1 MTEEPPGVFGTPRPV
16 PESRLG
22 PIAGTVVIVAALPV
36 FLVADWRLA
45 GWALAAG
52 LWVAY
57 QAAGVVLQRLPLGM
71 GNLGSAGVV
80 AIGRMLRSVVLAGIL
95 IVVAVSDSSLGL
107 HAALVYALAYTVE
120 FGLSLATYFGGE
132 AKT

>member
-1 MTEEPPGVFGTPRPV
+1 MTNPGVFGTPRPV
-16 PESRLG
+16 PETRRG
-22 PIAGTVVIVAALPV
+22 MIGGTVVIVGALPV
-36 FLVADWRLA
+36 FLIADWRLA

-57 QAAGVVLQRLPLGM
+57 QAAGMVLQRLPLGM

-80 AIGRMLRSVVLAGIL
+80 AIGRMLRAVVLAGIL

-107 HAALVYALAYTVE
+107 RAALVYALAYTVE
-120 FGLSLATYFGGE
+120 LGLSVATYFEGE
-132 AKT
+132 ARR

>member
-1 MTEEPPGVFGTPRPV
+1 MFGTPRPV
-16 PESRLG
+16 PEGYRG
-22 PIAGTVVIVAALPV
+22 VIGGTVVVVAALPV
-36 FLVADWRLA
+36 FLIADWRLA

-57 QAAGVVLQRLPLGM
+57 QAAGMVLQRLPLGM

-80 AIGRMLRSVVLAGIL
+80 AIGRMLRAVVLAGIL

-120 FGLSLATYFGGE
+120 LGLSVATYFGGE
-132 AKT
+132 ASS